1 MNKSSSLYLS
11 LAPTKMVSLSNQTRF
26 SLHPNNLFVS
36 ENRRLGIS
44 GVNFPRKIKVKITCF
59 AAERSRQEKQKR
71 KSQSQST
78 SDAEAGVD
86 PVGFLT
92 RLGIAD
98 RIFAQF
104 LRERYNKSFNFE
116 QKVGNKEFN
125 F

>member
-1 MNKSSSLYLS
+1 
-11 LAPTKMVSLSNQTRF
+11 MVSLSNQTRF
-26 SLHPNNLFVS
+26 SFHPNNLVVS
-36 ENRRLGIS
+36 EKRRLGIS
-44 GVNFPRKIKVKITCF
+44 GVNFPRKIKLKITCF
-59 AAERSRQEKQKR
+59 AAERPRQEKQKK

-104 LRERYNKSFNFE
+104 LRERYKNVSTLILKKWATKKDQF
-116 QKVGNKEFN
+116 
-125 F
+125 